1 MPDLRPFRALRH
13 DPSRVDVGAL
23 VAPLALLPSHLASVD
38 VDDERALLERDP
50 RNVVRFLATDHEAGD
65 SPDAA
70 HRRARLHLGEQRR
83 SGVLVVDEVPAVYAL
98 RRDDGALGVLVA
110 YAIDALPQG
119 EPDAQREH
127 RLQALD
133 VAVEPALL
141 AIHKDAPRVRR
152 VLESELDREPDI
164 SVTVHNGT
172 HELWAIDDDTAVARL
187 SALLPRSAVGLA
199 GDARVIGAH
208 RALTHGLSSDEPW
221 ARAHV
226 LAFVV
231 EDPAAWTH
239 VPMGLVMLPLVGV
252 LS

>member
-1 MPDLRPFRALRH
+1 
-13 DPSRVDVGAL
+13 
-23 VAPLALLPSHLASVD
+23 
-38 VDDERALLERDP
+38 
-50 RNVVRFLATDHEAGD
+50 
-65 SPDAA
+65 
-70 HRRARLHLGEQRR
+70 
-83 SGVLVVDEVPAVYAL
+83 VLVVDHVPAVYAL

-110 YAIDALPQG
+110 YAVDALPRG
-119 EPDAQREH
+119 EPDAHREH
-127 RLQALD
+127 RLHALD

-152 VLESELDREPDI
+152 VLESELDREPDV
-164 SVTVHNGT
+164 SVTFGHAT
-172 HELWAIDDDTAVARL
+172 HEMWAIDDDTAVARL

-199 GDARVIGAH
+199 GDARVVGAH
-208 RALTHGLSSDEPW
+208 HAIAQGLSSDEPW

-239 VPMGLVMLPLVGV
+239 MPMGLAMLPLTGV